1 MDAIETE
8 SVDELLPRF
17 WPPVLEQ
24 GRVADRAFAAAY
36 AALPDRN
43 RAWIK
48 TGLAALYAALGGPL
62 PLAVGQERVCGHDL
76 SLVTRETP
84 LDFVLVA
91 CGPGFASP
99 ARLMAAVLPAL
110 CARVPEVAAVRVG
123 GAWPKSLLTTL
134 ELCGIESAFRL
145 GARAFAG
152 LGKELAGLGRGAIV
166 VLDGLAAPATGPAG
180 PHVFPARVAG
190 RAGIFPEADTPFDWD
205 ALAFAQPDLTL
216 CVHGGPAP
224 DQAPFA
230 AAAGTLAEAAGL
242 GYDAVYVGN
251 AQVEAA
257 LAAAPLSLG
266 PGRETLWLWPQLTPG
281 MFRRQQVQARVTSR

>member
-24 GRVADRAFAAAY
+24 GRVADRAFATAY

-48 TGLAALYAALGGPL
+48 TGLAALYAALGGPM

-76 SLVTRETP
+76 SLATRETP

-123 GAWPKSLLTTL
+123 GAWPKPLLTTL

-166 VLDGLAAPATGPAG
+166 VLDGLAAPATGPTG
-180 PHVFPARVAG
+180 PQVFHARVAG
-190 RAGIFPEADTPFDWD
+190 RVGIFPEADTPFDWD

-216 CVHGGPAP
+216 CVHGGSAP
-224 DQAPFA
+224 DQAPFV
-230 AAAGTLAEAAGL
+230 AAAGTLADAAGL
-242 GYDAVYVGN
+242 GYDAVYVGD
-251 AQVEAA
+251 AKAEAA
-257 LAAAPLSLG
+257 LAVARLSLG
-266 PGRETLWLWPQLTPG
+266 PGRETLWLWPQLGPEV
-281 MFRRQQVQARVTSR
+281 FRRRHWQARVHAR